1 MSQLRD
7 RDTGVS
13 GRDPRSSRSAAGRG
27 RLSGS
32 QSNSLPDGHHRD
44 EFGPLR
50 RTERSST
57 GGTLGAIAAI
67 VAFGLLGLGLR
78 AVPAVLP
85 GEMLALAADP
95 PAGVPAATGSPR
107 PAPRTPPSV
116 EPTAGARPTS
126 APKPK
131 PAPPRTVVPAT
142 GPGTYRAAKVD
153 ARPPSDAGRLIRYD
167 VKVEQ
172 NLDIDPGRAARIIAG
187 VLNDE
192 RSWRGSGRV
201 RFELVSGDSDRAEL
215 HAYLVTPGTTDRL
228 CAPLQTRGEVSC
240 QNGDRVVL
248 NAKRWL
254 LGAKAYGRDLDN
266 YRRYLVNHEFGHYIG
281 YGHVE
286 CPGRGRPAPV
296 MMQQTKGLDG
306 CRKNPWVESD

>member
-1 MSQLRD
+1 VPR
-7 RDTGVS
+7 RN
-13 GRDPRSSRSAAGRG
+13 PRSSRPAADRG

-32 QSNSLPDGHHRD
+32 QSNSPAAADHSD
-44 EFGPLR
+44 ELGLVR
-50 RTERSST
+50 RPARAS
-57 GGTLGAIAAI
+57 GAGILGTIAAI

-78 AVPAVLP
+78 VVPAVVGGDL
-85 GEMLALAADP
+85 LALAATPRDD
-95 PAGVPAATGSPR
+95 VPAAAESAS
-107 PAPRTPPSV
+107 PAPRTPA
-116 EPTAGARPTS
+116 PTATSMARARPTPT
-126 APKPK
+126 PKPK
-131 PAPPRTVVPAT
+131 AGRTAREVTVPAT
-142 GPGTYRAAKVD
+142 GPGTYRAASVD
-153 ARPPSDAGRLIRYD
+153 VRPASSSGRLIRYD
-167 VKVEQ
+167 VKVED
-172 NLDIDPGRAARIIAG
+172 NLDIDPDQAAKIIAG

-192 RSWRGSGRV
+192 RSWRGRGRV

-228 CAPLQTRGEVSC
+228 CAPLLTRGEVSC
-240 QNGDRVVL
+240 QNANRVVL
-248 NAKRWL
+248 NAKRWQ
-254 LGAKAYGRDLDN
+254 LGAEAYGRDLTN